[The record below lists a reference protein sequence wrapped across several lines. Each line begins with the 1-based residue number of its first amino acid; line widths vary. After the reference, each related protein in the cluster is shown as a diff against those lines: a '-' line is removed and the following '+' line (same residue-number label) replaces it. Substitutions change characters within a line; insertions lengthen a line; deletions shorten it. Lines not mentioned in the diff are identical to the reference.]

1 MIESAKKLRQI
12 YERKPYA
19 PFFQREFGFFTL
31 EKWKREGKIDEK
43 TNINELFGFDPP
55 GNYDIGQLGWTLAP
69 FEPCFEN
76 KVIEDRDDY
85 ELVQDESGRH
95 VLFFKG
101 RRNGFMPEYVSHPVK
116 DWKTWIENV
125 KWRLNPETETRKK
138 QFEQIIQKLCEAE
151 KNGMI
156 ITERVIGGYM
166 YLRCLIGPQELPLF
180 FYDHP
185 DIVHD
190 CMRTWFELADKI
202 IEMHQKYVAI
212 DELYFGEDICYNH
225 GPLISPKMI
234 KEFLFP
240 YYQQLITNIKRR
252 QSWSGKHLYFHIDTD
267 GYTIPVIPLYKELG
281 MDVMSPFEVASG
293 CDVVRDGEKFPDIAM
308 FGGIDKRVLARS
320 IEEID
325 RHLDRIL
332 PAMYKR
338 GGYIPTCDHG
348 VPEEVSF
355 ENYMHYRK
363 RILEFN
369 S

>member
-1 MIESAKKLRQI
+1 MTTSARKLRDI
-12 YERKPYA
+12 YGRKPYA
-19 PFFQREFGFFTL
+19 PFFQKEFGFFTL
-31 EKWKREGKIDEK
+31 ERWKKEGKIDDN
-43 TNINELFGFDPP
+43 TNLDELFGFDPP
-55 GNYDIGQLGWTLAP
+55 GNYNLAQLGWTIAP
-69 FEPCFEN
+69 FEPAFET
-76 KVIEDRDDY
+76 KIIEDKIDY

-101 RRNGFMPEYVSHPVK
+101 RRNGFMPEYVAHPVK

-125 KWRLNPETETRKK
+125 KWRLDLRTETRRKHFLK
-138 QFEQIIQKLCEAE
+138 VIPELIDAQNKGL
-151 KNGMI
+151 M

-166 YLRCLIGPQELPLF
+166 YLRCLIGPSELPLF

-185 DIVHD
+185 DVIHD
-190 CMRTWFELADKI
+190 CMKTWFELANAI
-202 IEMHQKYVAI
+202 IEMHQQYTVI
-212 DELYFGEDICYNH
+212 DELFFGEDICYNH
-225 GPLISPKMI
+225 GPLISPQMI

-240 YYQQLITNIKRR
+240 YYQQLITNIKSR
-252 QSWSGKHLYFHIDTD
+252 QAKSGRHLYFHLDTD
-267 GYTIPVIPLYKELG
+267 GYAVSVIPLYKELG

-293 CDVVRDGEKFPDIAM
+293 CDVVRDGQTFPDIAM
-308 FGGIDKRVLARS
+308 FGGIDKRVLAKTKD
-320 IEEID
+320 EID

-363 RILEFN
+363 RILEYN
-369 S
+369 